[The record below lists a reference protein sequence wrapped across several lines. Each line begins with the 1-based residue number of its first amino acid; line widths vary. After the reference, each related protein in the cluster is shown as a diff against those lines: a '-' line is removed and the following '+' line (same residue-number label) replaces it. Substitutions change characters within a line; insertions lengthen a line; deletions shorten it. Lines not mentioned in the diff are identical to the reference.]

1 VPAVLAVS
9 VLGACGDD
17 KTPTTS
23 DATQPATSST
33 AEPIT
38 STGTT
43 TAPTSTGV
51 TTTGATDTGGVPE
64 CSMYGAEA
72 PCMAEPGCFWFAE
85 LGQCIVDCPQIKDQV
100 TCEMQDYCEWFEN
113 QCSLLLV

>member
-1 VPAVLAVS
+1 VLAVS
-9 VLGACGDD
+9 VLGSCGDD

-23 DATQPATSST
+23 DPTQPVTSST
-33 AEPIT
+33 AEPT
-38 STGTT
+38 TSSTGTT

-72 PCMAEPGCFWFAE
+72 PCTAEPGCFWFAE

-100 TCEMQDYCEWFEN
+100 TCEMQDFCEWFEN